1 LVSYNEKHKEANGE
15 DNRDGETN
23 NRPWNCGV
31 EGPTD
36 DPKVNALR
44 NRQNAT
50 FYPHSFYPKASRC
63 FSAEM
68 KLAAP
73 KGATTTLIARTTRF
87 PGTIGA
93 RRIRYSNSRAGLFSC
108 AKSIR
113 CSRKWFQGRPIHGA
127 KVTDIGWFTRAV
139 LSGAFVLRS

>member
-15 DNRDGETN
+15 DNRDGESN

-73 KGATTTLIARTTRF
+73 KGQQQRLLSGQRDFLVRLELGGYVT
-87 PGTIGA
+87 
-93 RRIRYSNSRAGLFSC
+93 RIRAPAYSAAQRASGVRASGFKAAPFTAQKSRTSAGSPVRFS
-108 AKSIR
+108 
-113 CSRKWFQGRPIHGA
+113 
-127 KVTDIGWFTRAV
+127 AV
-139 LSGAFVLRS
+139 RSS